1 MQSLSGKRGR
11 KRMKSR
17 WEWKKEK
24 FWKWAAIFWGIALII
39 SMIPIIALA
48 FYNFPCAD
56 DLGYSIYTKHAWDE
70 THSLFAVLSA
80 AWRKVS
86 ESYFSWQGT
95 WTSIFIMALQ
105 PGIWGEEW
113 YWLGTVFLIAALI
126 VSGFFFMNVLFHK
139 VLGSEKKIAVIS
151 SGIYLL
157 VAMQLMVDKTQGLF
171 WYNGASHYIFPWA
184 ALLVLTGI
192 LLETAMNSECSKGR
206 MATAVVLAIYIGGGN
221 LVTGLE
227 AGIWLVLAIVLT
239 GMMHKKEVVR
249 RFCVIAAAWGISYGV
264 NVAAPGNWNRQ
275 EEFIYRPGMIRSIL
289 QSFYYCFDFV
299 LDQWTNW
306 AIAIFILLAFPLV
319 MRAVQS
325 YKGNFRF
332 RYPLLV
338 PAWSYCILASM
349 FTPSVYASGNPGAGR
364 IYNTIFL
371 SYLILIV
378 LNLVYLYGWY
388 WKKYGAEKRME
399 EKDFQIWHIA
409 GIFAAIFCFGIV
421 AAVSPDEFTSVS
433 AAASLI
439 SGEAQEYRNQEVER
453 LAVLHDDSVRDAELK
468 KFSNKPYLLF
478 YEDIEADKENWKNIR
493 MSGYYGKD
501 SVRLIGE

>member
-1 MQSLSGKRGR
+1 MCDCS
-11 KRMKSR
+11 
-17 WEWKKEK
+17 
-24 FWKWAAIFWGIALII
+24 
-39 SMIPIIALA
+39 SM
-48 FYNFPCAD
+48 
-56 DLGYSIYTKHAWDE
+56 
-70 THSLFAVLSA
+70 
-80 AWRKVS
+80 
-86 ESYFSWQGT
+86 
-95 WTSIFIMALQ
+95 
-105 PGIWGEEW
+105 
-113 YWLGTVFLIAALI
+113 
-126 VSGFFFMNVLFHK
+126 
-139 VLGSEKKIAVIS
+139 
-151 SGIYLL
+151 
-157 VAMQLMVDKTQGLF
+157 
-171 WYNGASHYIFPWA
+171 
-184 ALLVLTGI
+184 
-192 LLETAMNSECSKGR
+192 
-206 MATAVVLAIYIGGGN
+206 
-221 LVTGLE
+221 
-227 AGIWLVLAIVLT
+227 
-239 GMMHKKEVVR
+239 
-249 RFCVIAAAWGISYGV
+249 GISYGV

-439 SGEAQEYRNQEVER
+439 SGGSAGIPESRSRA
-453 LAVLHDDSVRDAELK
+453 ACSSA
-468 KFSNKPYLLF
+468 
-478 YEDIEADKENWKNIR
+478 
-493 MSGYYGKD
+493 
-501 SVRLIGE
+501 